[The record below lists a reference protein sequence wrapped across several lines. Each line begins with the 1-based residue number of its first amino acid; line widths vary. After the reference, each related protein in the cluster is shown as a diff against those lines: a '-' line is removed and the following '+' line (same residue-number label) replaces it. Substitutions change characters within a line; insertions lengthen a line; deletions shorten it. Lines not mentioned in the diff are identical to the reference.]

1 MKKLFCFRGGTVA
14 RRSERAPMAEWCVF
28 CPIARRDPACNTVLL
43 YSDDRVMAFK
53 DINPSAF
60 RHYLVIPI
68 EHIPTVNNL
77 QRTTEDH
84 QLVSHMLA
92 VGRDL
97 LNRDA
102 PNSEEQRFG
111 FHQPPFNSVDHL
123 HLHCLALPFT
133 PSWRQ
138 VKYTPLG
145 PLGGFIEAESLLE
158 RIRP

>member
-14 RRSERAPMAEWCVF
+14 RRSERAPMAEWMTGSWRSRTST
-28 CPIARRDPACNTVLL
+28 RRLSAITTL
-43 YSDDRVMAFK
+43 RVQIMVYCG
-53 DINPSAF
+53 SWLQ
-60 RHYLVIPI
+60 HYLVIPI

-102 PNSEEQRFG
+102 PNSEEHRFG

-145 PLGGFIEAESLLE
+145 PLGGFIEVESLLE